1 MKLMRIMGYKNFG
14 FAKAIV
20 SNKLG
25 NEFLNEGEVKSK
37 DLARTFLEVIKE
49 SELLQQEF
57 KIFETIENKHIANDA
72 LATRYIDETIKLF
85 ENFTKQEMLDA
96 HENLSQFIDETFID
110 LDPKKKELYEAIDV
124 LLYEKAKGGNPDIDA
139 IHEAFETVLEY
150 IKSNVP
156 TANEDN
162 TFTLIDESLNLE
174 DVVHKSIEKFNQKY
188 STLNENQRTVLNK
201 LVFGN
206 DKEKKELFESLK
218 EENIN
223 ILSQINKNG
232 IEDKINESISRIS
245 KMEFNQDTLV
255 KDIVS
260 LCDLKSNL
268 S

>member
-37 DLARTFLEVIKE
+37 DLVRKFLTIIKE
-49 SELLQQEF
+49 SDLLQQEF
-57 KIFETIENKHIANDA
+57 KIFETIENKHITNDA

-85 ENFTKQEMLDA
+85 ENFTKQEMFNA
-96 HENLSQFIDETFID
+96 HESLSEFIDESFID
-110 LDPKKKELYEAIDV
+110 LDPKKKKLYEALDT

-139 IHEAFETVLEY
+139 IHEAFESVLDY
-150 IKSNVP
+150 IKTNVP
-156 TANEDN
+156 TKSDDN
-162 TFTLIDESLNLE
+162 KSILIDESIDLE
-174 DVVHKSIEKFNQKY
+174 DVVNKSIEKFNKKY
-188 STLNENQRTVLNK
+188 SVLNEDQRTILNK

-206 DKEKKELFESLK
+206 NDEKKELFESLK
-218 EENIN
+218 TENIT

-255 KDIVS
+255 KDVVS
-260 LCDLKSNL
+260 LCELKSNL